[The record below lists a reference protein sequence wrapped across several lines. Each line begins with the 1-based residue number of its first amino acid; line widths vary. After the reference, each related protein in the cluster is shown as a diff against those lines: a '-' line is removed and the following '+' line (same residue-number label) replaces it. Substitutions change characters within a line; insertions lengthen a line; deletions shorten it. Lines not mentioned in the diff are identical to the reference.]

1 MFSSV
6 NSEDIIHFK
15 SILGEKYVIEDE
27 DKLDDANT
35 DWMRKYKGSSK
46 LMLQPRTTEEVCV
59 LMFFE
64 KYIDTHLQCNAVNI
78 PLFVKCNF
86 LE

>member
-6 NSEDIIHFK
+6 NSDDIVHFK
-15 SILGEKYVIEDE
+15 SILGDKYVIEDE

-35 DWMRKYKGSSK
+35 DWLRKFKGSSK

-59 LMFFE
+59 LCFSNCS
-64 KYIDTHLQCNAVNI
+64 DTRL
-78 PLFVKCNF
+78 LFNTFDVVF
-86 LE
+86 M

>member
-6 NSEDIIHFK
+6 NAEDIIHFK
-15 SILGEKYVIEDE
+15 SILGDKYVIEDE
-27 DKLDDANT
+27 DKLDGANT

-46 LMLQPRTTEEVCV
+46 LMLQPRTTEEVRV
-59 LMFFE
+59 LCFFS
-64 KYIDTHLQCNAVNI
+64 KYIDTYLSCNTVNI
-78 PLFVKCNF
+78 PFPVKCNF